1 MTSKS
6 LQELLHREIPV
17 SAEMGIAIVRASPDL
32 VRIAAPLTPN
42 INYNGTAFGG
52 SLYTVAALASWL
64 LVSITLTDKGHEAEY
79 IVIQDG
85 AIEYLE
91 PATDRFEAESAW
103 PSEED
108 RSRFLRSLGQR
119 RAGRSQLAAHV
130 TCEGRVCAAFRG
142 RFVARIRA
150 S

>member
-1 MTSKS
+1 VTSKS
-6 LQELLHREIPV
+6 LQELLHKEIPV
-17 SAEMGIAIVRASPDL
+17 TAEMGIAIVRASPDL

-52 SLYTVAALASWL
+52 SMYTVAALASWL
-64 LVSITLTDKGHEAEY
+64 LLSITLTEVGHEAEY

-91 PATDRFEAESAW
+91 PARDRFEAESAW
-103 PSEED
+103 SSED
-108 RSRFLRSLGQR
+108 SRSRFLRTLGR
-119 RAGRSQLAAHV
+119 RRVARSQLEA
-130 TCEGRVCAAFRG
+130 RVICRGALSAAFRG